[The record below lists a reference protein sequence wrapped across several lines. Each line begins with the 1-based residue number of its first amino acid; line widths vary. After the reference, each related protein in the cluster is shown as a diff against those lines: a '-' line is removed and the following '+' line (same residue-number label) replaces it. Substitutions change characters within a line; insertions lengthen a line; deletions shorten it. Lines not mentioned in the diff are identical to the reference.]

1 MRLDVRERH
10 RERRLA
16 VDAVAIARQH
26 AGLVDKQSV
35 IGAADDLA
43 VAFGGKDRAVLTD
56 VQGVIARAQA
66 NLPACSS
73 FNHGQLSV
81 ASCQLSVQIAARLLR
96 REAKTNKLMT

>member
-43 VAFGGKDRAVLTD
+43 VAFGGKDRAVLAD
-56 VQGVIARAQA
+56 VQGVIARAHA

-73 FNHGQLSV
+73 FNHGSV
-81 ASCQLSVQIAARLLR
+81 FSLQFSSPVKTDNRSVRMLTAGPP
-96 REAKTNKLMT
+96 